1 VIRARDAHAAALAV
15 AIMMGPAADL
25 ADYE

>member
-1 VIRARDAHAAALAV
+1 VMRMGAAALAV